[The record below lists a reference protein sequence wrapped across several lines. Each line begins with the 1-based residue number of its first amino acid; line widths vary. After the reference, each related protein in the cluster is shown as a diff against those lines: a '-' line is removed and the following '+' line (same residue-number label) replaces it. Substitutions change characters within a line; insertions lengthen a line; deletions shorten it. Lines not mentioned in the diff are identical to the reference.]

1 MGFLFGV
8 NVYVFIPMVFLLWL
22 KIVKNCQKI
31 GVHGNGWDFFVWDLK
46 IWPKEQQN
54 TLVKETFLYKKQ
66 VFINWFM

>member
-31 GVHGNGWDFFVWDLK
+31 GVHGNG
-46 IWPKEQQN
+46 
-54 TLVKETFLYKKQ
+54 
-66 VFINWFM
+66 